1 MNMRNNLRI
10 LFILAAVLIL
20 LPRAIA
26 QQQGGQ
32 SQKGP
37 QPQSQSKPGM
47 GGMDMSKMGSMNH
60 DAAANPDAARGANDS
75 MSHEH
80 MDMGAHMYMTD
91 LRKANAEDEKRG
103 EEIVAAL
110 RPSIVK
116 YEDYKVALADGY
128 QIFLPD
134 IPQPQ
139 YHFTNYRYAFEAQF
153 AFNPEHPTSLLYK
166 KVGDGYKL
174 LGAMYTAPKSFS
186 ENQLNERVPLSVA
199 RWHKHV
205 NLCMPPKGTPAA
217 QIDRKQFGF
226 QGSIATAEACEAAGG
241 RWVPQIFGWMVHVYP
256 FEKDADKVW
265 AH

>member
-1 MNMRNNLRI
+1 MNLRKTLSI
-10 LFILAAVLIL
+10 LFILIALLIL
-20 LPRAIA
+20 LPHVIA

-37 QPQSQSKPGM
+37 QPQSQSQPNM

-60 DAAANPDAARGANDS
+60 DAVANADEARGATDS

-80 MDMGAHMYMTD
+80 MDMGAHMYMTA
-91 LRKANAEDEKRG
+91 LRTANAEDEKHG

-110 RPSIVK
+110 RPSIEK

-128 QIFLPD
+128 QIFLPN

-139 YHFTNYRYAFEAQF
+139 YHFTNWRYAFEAQF
-153 AFNPEHPTSLLYK
+153 EFNPEHPTSLLYK

-174 LGAMYTAPKSFS
+174 LGAMYTAPKNFS

-205 NLCMPPKGTPAA
+205 NLCMPPKGTLVE

-226 QGSIATAEACEAAGG
+226 EGSIATAEACEAAGG
-241 RWVPQIFGWMVHVYP
+241 RWVPQMFGWMVHVYP
-256 FEKDADKVW
+256 FEKDAEKVW
-265 AH
+265 AR